1 MSDFK
6 ILKTD
11 GNARRG
17 KLITSHGEIN
27 TPAFMPVGTA
37 ATVKGVFTKDLIE
50 TGSEI
55 LLGNT
60 YHLMLRPGS
69 ELIKEFGGLH
79 KFMNWDKP
87 ILTDS
92 GGYQVF
98 SLSKLRKISEEGVKF
113 SSHIDGKEVMLTP
126 ESSMEIQTNLNSDIV
141 MAFDE
146 CTAFPCTHDQAKN
159 SMKLSMRWAKR
170 CKDYFIERNNN
181 KLFGIVQGSVFED
194 LRKESVKAL
203 EAINFD
209 GYAVGGLAVGE
220 SQAQMFEVLEF
231 TSPHLPDDKPHY
243 LMGVGKPDDIL
254 GSVARGIDMFDCVL
268 PTRSGRNGQ
277 AFTRHGPIN
286 IRNAKY
292 KNLDDPIDK
301 NSDNPVCKNYSAGY
315 IHHLFNA
322 KEMLGG
328 MLLSLH
334 NIYFYQSLMADI
346 RKSIEEDRF
355 MSFSKEF
362 LESYKS

>member
-141 MAFDE
+141 MIMDE
-146 CTAFPCTHDQAKN
+146 CPKKTEDYNVIKKSMDLSLYWAERSKVAFG
-159 SMKLSMRWAKR
+159 
-170 CKDYFIERNNN
+170 NNPH
-181 KLFGIVQGSVFED
+181 KALFGIVQGGLFND
-194 LRKESVKAL
+194 LRLKSLKELTK
-203 EAINFD
+203 IGFD
-209 GYAVGGLAVGE
+209 GYAIGGLAVGD
-220 SQAQMFEVLEF
+220 SQKEMFKVLDYLKNYM
-231 TSPHLPDDKPHY
+231 PINKPRY
-243 LMGVGKPDDIL
+243 LMGVGTPSDIL
-254 GSVARGIDMFDCVL
+254 GSVMRGVDMFDCVL
-268 PTRSGRNGQ
+268 PTRAGRTGL
-277 AFTRHGPIN
+277 AFTWNGRVN

-292 KNLDDPIDK
+292 KKDNKPLDESVKIFDLNK
-301 NSDNPVCKNYSAGY
+301 YSKNY
-315 IHHLFNA
+315 INHLFNTN
-322 KEMLGG
+322 EMLGS
-328 MLLSLH
+328 MILTLN
-334 NIYFYQSLMADI
+334 NINFYQELMSEI
-346 RKSIEEDRF
+346 RENIKSGTFTKFYR
-355 MSFSKEF
+355 KYANK
-362 LESYKS
+362 L

>member
-1 MSDFK
+1 MKVVS
-6 ILKTD
+6 ILFEISKTD
-11 GNARRG
+11 LAGRIGTLYTNHG
-17 KLITSHGEIN
+17 KVE
-27 TPAFMPVGTA
+27 TPAYVPVIHP
-37 ATVKGVFTKDLIE
+37 VKQTIPSKKIKAIGFDLVITNAYISRNSYGDE
-50 TGSEI
+50 AIKKGIHKIIDFDGSI
-55 LLGNT
+55 
-60 YHLMLRPGS
+60 M
-69 ELIKEFGGLH
+69 
-79 KFMNWDKP
+79 
-87 ILTDS
+87 TDS

-159 SMKLSMRWAKR
+159 SMELSMRWAKR

-243 LMGVGKPDDIL
+243 LMGVGTPSDIL
-254 GSVARGIDMFDCVL
+254 GAVKRGIDMFDCVM
-268 PTRSGRNGQ
+268 PTRSGRTGL
-277 AFTRHGPIN
+277 AFTWNGRIN
-286 IRNAKY
+286 IKNNKY
-292 KNLDDPIDK
+292 QNDNSPLDEKCKNLDLNK
-301 NSDNPVCKNYSAGY
+301 YSKNYLN
-315 IHHLFNA
+315 HLFNTNEILA
-322 KEMLGG
+322 S
-328 MLLSLH
+328 MLLTLH
-334 NIYFYQSLMADI
+334 NINFYQELMALI
-346 RKSIEEDRF
+346 RKNINDGTF
-355 MSFSKEF
+355 DQFHDKYIDK
-362 LESYKS
+362 L

>member
-146 CTAFPCTHDQAKN
+146 CTAF
-159 SMKLSMRWAKR
+159 SL
-170 CKDYFIERNNN
+170 
-181 KLFGIVQGSVFED
+181 
-194 LRKESVKAL
+194 
-203 EAINFD
+203 
-209 GYAVGGLAVGE
+209 
-220 SQAQMFEVLEF
+220 
-231 TSPHLPDDKPHY
+231 
-243 LMGVGKPDDIL
+243 
-254 GSVARGIDMFDCVL
+254 
-268 PTRSGRNGQ
+268 
-277 AFTRHGPIN
+277 
-286 IRNAKY
+286 
-292 KNLDDPIDK
+292 
-301 NSDNPVCKNYSAGY
+301 YS
-315 IHHLFNA
+315 
-322 KEMLGG
+322 
-328 MLLSLH
+328 
-334 NIYFYQSLMADI
+334 
-346 RKSIEEDRF
+346 
-355 MSFSKEF
+355 
-362 LESYKS
+362 